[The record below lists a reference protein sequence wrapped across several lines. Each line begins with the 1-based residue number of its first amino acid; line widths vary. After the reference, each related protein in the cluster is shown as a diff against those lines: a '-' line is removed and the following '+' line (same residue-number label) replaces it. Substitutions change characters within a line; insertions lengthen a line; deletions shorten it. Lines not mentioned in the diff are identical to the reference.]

1 MKKIRRILVGVIILG
16 LLGFGIYKFF
26 IDVEKYNT
34 TYDKYFTLEEMDYAV
49 VDDEVIVK
57 LINIKD
63 DRCLDV
69 SCDREGQFK
78 VKLLLINQHKFTLVD
93 LGTLEPT
100 LVELDKISL
109 EYTLE
114 LIRINDDGKSAT
126 LRINKNS

>member
-69 SCDREGQFK
+69 SCDREGQFI
-78 VKLLLINQHKFTLVD
+78 VKLLLINQHKFTFVD

-114 LIRINDDGKSAT
+114 LIRVNDDGKSAT

>member
-49 VDDEVIVK
+49 VEDDVIVK

-63 DRCLDV
+63 DRC
-69 SCDREGQFK
+69 
-78 VKLLLINQHKFTLVD
+78 
-93 LGTLEPT
+93 
-100 LVELDKISL
+100 
-109 EYTLE
+109 
-114 LIRINDDGKSAT
+114 
-126 LRINKNS
+126 

>member
-69 SCDREGQFK
+69 SCDREGQFN
-78 VKLLLINQHKFTLVD
+78 VKLLLINQHKFTFVD

-114 LIRINDDGKSAT
+114 LIRVNDDGKSAT

>member
-49 VDDEVIVK
+49 VEDDVIVK

-69 SCDREGQFK
+69 SCDREGQFI
-78 VKLLLINQHKFTLVD
+78 VKLLLINQHKFTFVD

-114 LIRINDDGKSAT
+114 LIRVNDDGKSAT